1 MKQRLAAVLFAYG
14 CVGSI
19 AALLW
24 LSLAL
29 APVEVHR
36 PSLWLIEAL
45 FIIHGCVFVL
55 TFHRNPGTVMWP
67 PVVRGTPKRLKSAKL
82 ILFLST
88 ANVLVWL
95 ISIFVLAL
103 RNEKSWAEWAVSP
116 FLASCGLL
124 STIYVTL
131 HWGFRPE
138 NLFSRGFL
146 AFAANPFGAIFR
158 RLVR

>member
-1 MKQRLAAVLFAYG
+1 MFIYG

-19 AALLW
+19 AALVW
-24 LSLAL
+24 LSIAL

-36 PSLWLIEAL
+36 PSIWIIESL
-45 FIIHGCVFVL
+45 FIIHGCSLVL
-55 TFHRNPGTVMWP
+55 TFHRNPGAVMWQA
-67 PVVRGTPKRLKSAKL
+67 VLRITPKRLKTAKFVLAVSA
-82 ILFLST
+82 

-95 ISIFVLAL
+95 ITVFVSAL
-103 RNEKSWAEWAVSP
+103 QNEKTWAEWALSP

-124 STIYVTL
+124 STIYLAV

-138 NLFSRGFL
+138 NLFPRGFL
-146 AFAANPFGAIFR
+146 AFAGNPLGTIIK